1 MAKYYF
7 QTPNPNLQTISKRL
21 VLWFKQN
28 EYDVEAVEDD
38 NVQLIQAKKTGTF
51 RTLTGTNI
59 AFTLKLYASDTPDE
73 FVCETSTG
81 QWTANIA
88 GAATTAL
95 FTGGLTL
102 VTGALGAAWTVKV
115 ERDIVEF
122 MESTLKFRKLRT
134 EGESPAAPSSSAPP
148 KAATAPPAATPLAA
162 AVPSGA
168 ASTTLSPRQK
178 AEAKVAAELKAL
190 SDAHGSGVL
199 DAVEYAAKTQV
210 LQAKVNEYVIHFTI
224 EERSKKLADALAQ
237 GILSQ
242 DEYNGKLSALKAA
255 VAEEVRN
262 AEKHAL
268 RDAQIAKLRAA
279 KEAGVLTQDEFDQ
292 KLAALG

>member
-7 QTPNPNLQTISKRL
+7 QTPKPDLKTISKRL

-28 EYDVEAVEDD
+28 QYDVEAVEDD
-38 NVQLIQAKKTGTF
+38 NIQLIQAKKTGTF

-59 AFTLKLYASDTPDE
+59 AFTVKLYASDTPDE
-73 FVCETSTG
+73 FVCETATG

-134 EGESPAAPSSSAPP
+134 EGEAPAG
-148 KAATAPPAATPLAA
+148 AATAPAASAANAAPSAATSAPAAAP
-162 AVPSGA
+162 
-168 ASTTLSPRQK
+168 LSPRQK
-178 AEAKVAAELKAL
+178 AEARVSTEMKGLA
-190 SDAHGSGVL
+190 DAHASGVL
-199 DAVEYAAKTQV
+199 DAAEYAAKTKL
-210 LQAKVNEYVIHFTI
+210 LQAKVDDYVIEYTI
-224 EERSKKLADALAQ
+224 EERSLKLKDAVSS
-237 GILSQ
+237 GIISQ
-242 DEYNGKLSALKAA
+242 DEYATKLTAMKAA
-255 VAEEVRN
+255 IAVEVRD
-262 AEKHAL
+262 AEKTA
-268 RDAQIAKLRAA
+268 AKESQIAKLRAA
-279 KEAGVLTQDEFDQ
+279 KEAGVLTSEEYDN
-292 KLAALG
+292 KVAALG

>member
-59 AFTLKLYASDTPDE
+59 AFTLKLYNSDTPDE

-81 QWTANIA
+81 QWTANIT

-134 EGESPAAPSSSAPP
+134 EGTATPASAPQP
-148 KAATAPPAATPLAA
+148 IAQQS
-162 AVPSGA
+162 AVSQRVVDAVSGA
-168 ASTTLSPRQK
+168 GATTLSPRQK
-178 AEAKVAAELKAL
+178 ADAKIAGEMKAL
-190 SDAHGSGVL
+190 ADAHASGVL
-199 DAVEYAAKTQV
+199 DAVEYAAKTQL
-210 LQAKVNEYVIHFTI
+210 LQAKVDEYAIAFTI
-224 EERSKKLADALAQ
+224 EERSAKLRDAVSQ

-242 DEYNGKLSALKAA
+242 EEFEAKLAALKTT
-255 VAEEVRN
+255 VANEVRN
-262 AEKHAL
+262 AEKTAAK
-268 RDAQIAKLRAA
+268 DAQIAKLQAA
-279 KEAGVLTQDEFDQ
+279 KDAGVLTQAEFDQ
-292 KLAALG
+292 KVAALG

>member
-7 QTPNPNLQTISKRL
+7 QTPNPDLKTIAKRL

-28 EYDVEAVEDD
+28 EYEVESVEDD
-38 NVQLIQAKKTGTF
+38 NMQLIQAKKTGTF

-59 AFTLKLYASDTPDE
+59 AFTLKLYGSDTPDE
-73 FVCETSTG
+73 FVCETATG

-134 EGESPAAPSSSAPP
+134 EGESTSTSAPP
-148 KAATAPPAATPLAA
+148 PIPQQSAPASQPVVAPA
-162 AVPSGA
+162 SGA
-168 ASTTLSPRQK
+168 AAATLSPRQK
-178 AEAKVAAELKAL
+178 AEAKVAGEMKAL
-190 SDAHGSGVL
+190 ADAHASGVL
-199 DAVEYAAKTQV
+199 DAVEYAAKTQL
-210 LQAKVNEYVIHFTI
+210 LQAKVDEYAIAFTI
-224 EERSKKLADALAQ
+224 EERSAKLRDAMAQ

-242 DEYNGKLSALKAA
+242 EEFEAKLAALKTA
-255 VAEEVRN
+255 VANEVRN
-262 AEKHAL
+262 AEKTAAK
-268 RDAQIAKLRAA
+268 DAQIAKLQAA
-279 KEAGVLTQDEFDQ
+279 KDAGVLTQAEFDQ
-292 KLAALG
+292 KVAALG

>member
-21 VLWFKQN
+21 VLWFKQS

-134 EGESPAAPSSSAPP
+134 EGEASAVTPVSTKQSDSAAPLPTTSGGV
-148 KAATAPPAATPLAA
+148 A
-162 AVPSGA
+162 AV
-168 ASTTLSPRQK
+168 TLTPRQK
-178 AEAKVAAELKAL
+178 AEAKVAAEMKAL
-190 SDAHGSGVL
+190 ADAHSSGVL
-199 DAVEYAAKTQV
+199 DAVEYGAKTKL
-210 LQAKVNEYVIHFTI
+210 LQAKVDEYVIAFTS
-224 EERSKKLADALAQ
+224 EERSSKLKEALASGIISEQEYDTKLAAMQ
-237 GILSQ
+237 
-242 DEYNGKLSALKAA
+242 AA
-255 VAEEVRN
+255 VTAEVKN
-262 AEKHAL
+262 AEKVAAKS
-268 RDAQIAKLRAA
+268 AQIAKLQAA
-279 KEAGVLTQDEFDQ
+279 KDAGILTAEEFDQ
-292 KLAALG
+292 KVAALG